1 MPRKKI
7 AIPDNLDEKIT
18 AAEAELA
25 DLVAKVKA
33 KKAELKKLA
42 KAKEA
47 ELKIAAE
54 KKATEDKEKLVK
66 AFANSE
72 KSIEEVI
79 DFLNPKK

>member
-7 AIPDNLDEKIT
+7 VIPENLDEKIT

-25 DLVAKVKA
+25 DLAAKVKA

-54 KKATEDKEKLVK
+54 KKAAEDKEKIMK
-66 AFANSE
+66 AVVDSGKTVDE
-72 KSIEEVI
+72 II
-79 DFLNPKK
+79 DFLKKK